1 MNDSTTLDLS
11 SWFAPAG
18 ILIQLAFLIAA
29 VWFARNYLKTM
40 RAFQEQ
46 IGALLKLSITGVTAE
61 RNFSAASTSSPMA
74 DASPYWLAPT
84 ESEPVTALQPTER
97 GPSRITVIRRRM
109 LLWLQSPMTTTQPA
123 PWRRIVTWLQSP
135 AGN

>member
-29 VWFARNYLKTM
+29 IWFARNVLRTM

-46 IGALLKLSITGVTAE
+46 IGALLKLSITGATTE
-61 RNFSAASTSSPMA
+61 RNFAANPSRPMA

-84 ESEPVTALQPTER
+84 ESEPVAPLQPAER
-97 GPSRITVIRRRM
+97 GPGRITVARRKM

-123 PWRRIVTWLQSP
+123 PLRRVITWLQAP